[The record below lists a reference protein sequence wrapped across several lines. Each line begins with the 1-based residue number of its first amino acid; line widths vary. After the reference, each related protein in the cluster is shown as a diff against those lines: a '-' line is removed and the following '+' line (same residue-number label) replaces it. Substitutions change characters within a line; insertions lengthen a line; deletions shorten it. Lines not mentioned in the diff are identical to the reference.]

1 MSHTNKT
8 PNYDLPQF
16 IGTDKASWLGD
27 LNPAFLAI
35 DAGMQ
40 ANKVAAQAAE
50 VSAGEASALAQS
62 ANSVAN
68 SANSSATNA
77 LSKIDNWIEMYID
90 NPDPT
95 NFIQYNCFLQFNP
108 DLGIASLYNFI
119 EFKNGFKPVLGKSGT
134 PFIILPNQY
143 FNNTYESTLY
153 FSGNVSVSDSEGNT
167 IYYTHPQYII
177 SGGKIYLKTL
187 GGPVPSGGKYRFSTL
202 SRMYYI
208 KKWLK

>member
-35 DAGMQ
+35 DTGME
-40 ANKVAAQAAE
+40 ANKVSAQSAE
-50 VSAGEASALAQS
+50 VSAEQASALAQS

-68 SANSSATNA
+68 SANSSATSA
-77 LSKIDNWIEMYID
+77 LTKIDNWIELNLN
-90 NPDPT
+90 NPDTT
-95 NFIQYNCFLQFNP
+95 NFVQYNCILQFNP
-108 DLGIASLYNFI
+108 DLGIANLYNLI
-119 EFKNGFKPVLGKSGT
+119 EFKNGFTPVLGTSGT

-143 FNNTYESTLY
+143 FNNTFESTLY
-153 FSGNVSVSDSEGNT
+153 FSGNVSVSDSQGNI
-167 IYYTHPQYII
+167 IYTNPQYII

-187 GGPVPSGGKYRFSTL
+187 GGSVPSGGRYRFSIL

-208 KKWLK
+208 GKWLK

>member
-35 DAGMQ
+35 DVGMQ
-40 ANKVAAQAAE
+40 ANKVAAQSAE

-77 LSKIDNWIEMYID
+77 LSKIDNWIEININ
-90 NPDPT
+90 NPDTT
-95 NFIQYNCFLQFNP
+95 NFVQYNCLLQFNP
-108 DLGIASLYNFI
+108 DLGIASLYNLI
-119 EFKNGFKPVLGKSGT
+119 EFKNGFTPVLGKSGT
-134 PFIILPNQY
+134 PFITLPNQY

-153 FSGNVSVSDSEGNT
+153 FSGNVSVSDSNGNI
-167 IYYTHPQYII
+167 IYTNPQYII

-187 GGPVPSGGKYRFSTL
+187 GRSVPSGGEYRFSIL

>member
-40 ANKVAAQAAE
+40 SNKVAAQAAE

-77 LSKIDNWIEMYID
+77 LSEIDNWIEININ
-90 NPDPT
+90 NPDTT
-95 NFIQYNCFLQFNP
+95 NFVQYNCILQFNP
-108 DLGIASLYNFI
+108 DLGIASLYNLI
-119 EFKNGFKPVLGKSGT
+119 EFKDGFTPVLGTSGT

-143 FNNTYESTLY
+143 FNNTFESTLY
-153 FSGNVSVSDSEGNT
+153 FSGNVSVSDSRGN
-167 IYYTHPQYII
+167 ISYTNPQYII

-187 GGPVPSGGKYRFSTL
+187 GGSVPSDGRYRFSIL

>member
-35 DAGMQ
+35 DTGMQ

-68 SANSSATNA
+68 SANSSATSA
-77 LSKIDNWIEMYID
+77 LTKIDNWIELNLN
-90 NPDPT
+90 NPDTT
-95 NFIQYNCFLQFNP
+95 NFVQYNCLLQFNP
-108 DLGIASLYNFI
+108 DLGIASLYNLI
-119 EFKNGFKPVLGKSGT
+119 EFKDGFTPVLGTSGT

-143 FNNTYESTLY
+143 FNNTYVSTLY
-153 FSGNVSVSDSEGNT
+153 FSGNVSVSDSLGN
-167 IYYTHPQYII
+167 IVYTNPQYII

-187 GGPVPSGGKYRFSTL
+187 GGSLPSGGRYRFSIL

-208 KKWLK
+208 GKWLK

>member
-8 PNYDLPQF
+8 PNYELPQF

-35 DAGMQ
+35 DTGMQ

-77 LSKIDNWIEMYID
+77 LSEIDNWIEININ
-90 NPDPT
+90 NPDTT
-95 NFIQYNCFLQFNP
+95 NFVQYNCMLQFNP
-108 DLGIASLYNFI
+108 DLGIASLYNLI
-119 EFKNGFKPVLGKSGT
+119 EFKDGFTPVLGKSGT

-143 FNNTYESTLY
+143 FNNTFESTLY
-153 FSGNVSVSDSEGNT
+153 FSGNVSVADSRGN
-167 IYYTHPQYII
+167 ISYTNPQYII

-187 GGPVPSGGKYRFSTL
+187 GGSVPSGGRYRFSIL

>member
-8 PNYDLPQF
+8 QNYELPQF

-35 DAGMQ
+35 DTGMQ

-68 SANSSATNA
+68 SANNSATKA
-77 LSKIDNWIEMYID
+77 LSEIDNWIEI
-90 NPDPT
+90 NINTPDTT
-95 NFIQYNCFLQFNP
+95 NFVQYNCLLQFNP
-108 DLGIASLYNFI
+108 DLGIASLYNLI
-119 EFKNGFKPVLGKSGT
+119 EFKDGFTPVLGISGT
-134 PFIILPNQY
+134 PFIILPDQY
-143 FNNTYESTLY
+143 FNKTFESTLY
-153 FSGNVSVSDSEGNT
+153 FSGNVSVSDSQGN
-167 IYYTHPQYII
+167 ISYTNPQYII

-187 GGPVPSGGKYRFSTL
+187 GGSVPSGRRYRFSIL
-202 SRMYYI
+202 SRMYYN

>member
-8 PNYDLPQF
+8 PNYELPQF

-35 DAGMQ
+35 DTGMQ
-40 ANKVAAQAAE
+40 ANKVSAQTAE

-68 SANSSATNA
+68 SANSSANQA
-77 LSKIDNWIEMYID
+77 IDDINNWINFRLD
-90 NPDPT
+90 NPDGT
-95 NFIQYNCFLQFNP
+95 NFIQYSAVIDINP
-108 DLGIASLYNFI
+108 SLKIASIYNLI
-119 EFKNGFKPVLGKSGT
+119 EFKSGFTPVLGTSGT
-134 PFIILPNQY
+134 VLIRLPQSI

-153 FSGNVSVSDSEGNT
+153 FSGRLSIASTSGTIAYGN
-167 IYYTHPQYII
+167 PQYIL
-177 SGGKIYLKTL
+177 SGGNIYLKSI
-187 GGPVPSGGKYRFSTL
+187 GGSVPAGSRIQFSIL

-208 KKWLK
+208 GRWLK

>member
-68 SANSSATNA
+68 SANSSATSA
-77 LSKIDNWIEMYID
+77 LTKIDNWIELNLN
-90 NPDPT
+90 NPDTT
-95 NFIQYNCFLQFNP
+95 NFVQYNCLLQFNP
-108 DLGIASLYNFI
+108 NLGIASLYNLI
-119 EFKNGFKPVLGKSGT
+119 EFKDGFTPVLGTSGT

-143 FNNTYESTLY
+143 FNNTYVSTLY
-153 FSGNVSVSDSEGNT
+153 FSGNVSVSDSKDNI
-167 IYYTHPQYII
+167 IYTNPQYII

-187 GGPVPSGGKYRFSTL
+187 GGSLPSGGRYRFSIL

-208 KKWLK
+208 GKWLK

>member
-35 DAGMQ
+35 DTGME
-40 ANKVAAQAAE
+40 ANKVSAQSAE
-50 VSAGEASALAQS
+50 TSAEQASALAQS

-68 SANSSATNA
+68 GANSSATSA
-77 LSKIDNWIEMYID
+77 LTKIDNWIELNLN
-90 NPDPT
+90 NPDTT
-95 NFIQYNCFLQFNP
+95 NFVQYNCLLQFNP
-108 DLGIASLYNFI
+108 DLGIASLYNLI
-119 EFKNGFKPVLGKSGT
+119 EFKDGFTPVLGTSGT

-143 FNNTYESTLY
+143 FNNTFESTLY
-153 FSGNVSVSDSEGNT
+153 FSGNVSVSGSQGNI
-167 IYYTHPQYII
+167 IYTNPQYII

-187 GGPVPSGGKYRFSTL
+187 GGSVPSGGKYRFSIL

-208 KKWLK
+208 AKWLK

>member
-35 DAGMQ
+35 DTGME
-40 ANKVAAQAAE
+40 ANKVSAQSAE
-50 VSAGEASALAQS
+50 TSAEQASALAQS

-68 SANSSATNA
+68 GANSSATIA
-77 LSKIDNWIEMYID
+77 LTKIDNWIEININ
-90 NPDPT
+90 NPDTT
-95 NFIQYNCFLQFNP
+95 NFVQYNCLLQFNP
-108 DLGIASLYNFI
+108 DLGIASLYNLI
-119 EFKNGFKPVLGKSGT
+119 EFKDGFTPVLGKSGT

-153 FSGNVSVSDSEGNT
+153 FSGNVSVSDSQGNI
-167 IYYTHPQYII
+167 IYTNPQYII

-187 GGPVPSGGKYRFSTL
+187 GGSVPSGGRYRFSIL

-208 KKWLK
+208 GKWLK

>member
-40 ANKVAAQAAE
+40 SNKVAAQAAE

-68 SANSSATNA
+68 SANNSATNA
-77 LSKIDNWIEMYID
+77 LSEIDNWIEININ
-90 NPDPT
+90 NPDTT
-95 NFIQYNCFLQFNP
+95 NFVQYNCILQFNP
-108 DLGIASLYNFI
+108 DLGIASLYNLI
-119 EFKNGFKPVLGKSGT
+119 EFKDGFTPVLGTSGT

-153 FSGNVSVSDSEGNT
+153 FSGNVSVSDSQGNI
-167 IYYTHPQYII
+167 IYTNPQYII

-187 GGPVPSGGKYRFSTL
+187 GGSVPSGGRYRFSIL

>member
-68 SANSSATNA
+68 SANSSATKA
-77 LSKIDNWIEMYID
+77 LSEIDNWIEININ

-95 NFIQYNCFLQFNP
+95 NFIQYNCLLQFNP
-108 DLGIASLYNFI
+108 DLGIASLYNLI
-119 EFKNGFKPVLGKSGT
+119 EFKNGFTPVLGLSGT

-143 FNNTYESTLY
+143 FNNTFQSTLY
-153 FSGNVSVSDSEGNT
+153 FSGNVSVSDSQGN
-167 IYYTHPQYII
+167 IRYTNPQYII
-177 SGGKIYLKTL
+177 GDGKIYLKTL
-187 GGPVPSGGKYRFSTL
+187 GDSLPSGGRYRFSIL

>member
-77 LSKIDNWIEMYID
+77 LSEIDNWIEINID

-95 NFIQYNCFLQFNP
+95 NFIQYNCLLQFNP
-108 DLGIASLYNFI
+108 DLGIASLYNLI
-119 EFKNGFKPVLGKSGT
+119 EFKNGFTPVLGLSGT

-143 FNNTYESTLY
+143 FNNTYQSTLY
-153 FSGNVSVSDSEGNT
+153 FSGNVSVSDSKGN
-167 IYYTHPQYII
+167 ISYTNPQYII
-177 SGGKIYLKTL
+177 GNGKIYLKTL
-187 GGPVPSGGKYRFSTL
+187 GGSVPSGGSYRFSIL

>member
-40 ANKVAAQAAE
+40 ANKVSAQAAE

-68 SANSSATNA
+68 SANSSVNNA
-77 LSKIDNWIEMYID
+77 LDKIGNWITYNLV

-95 NFIQYNCFLQFNP
+95 NFITYSGSFKFNP
-108 DLGIASLYNFI
+108 GLGIGSLYNFV
-119 EFKNGFKPVLGKSGT
+119 EFKNGFKPSFGVDGT
-134 PFIILPNQY
+134 ILINLPAEY
-143 FNNTYESTLY
+143 FNNTYSSTLF
-153 FSGNVSVSDSEGNT
+153 FSGDL
-167 IYYTHPQYII
+167 IYRTNDQQTLHTNPQYRLSNRAIRMYAIGGTLPSDGQYRHSII
-177 SGGKIYLKTL
+177 
-187 GGPVPSGGKYRFSTL
+187 

-208 KKWLK
+208 ADWLK

>member
-68 SANSSATNA
+68 SANSSATKA
-77 LSKIDNWIEMYID
+77 LSEIDNWIEINID

-95 NFIQYNCFLQFNP
+95 NFIQYNCILQFNP
-108 DLGIASLYNFI
+108 DLGIASLYNLI
-119 EFKNGFKPVLGKSGT
+119 EFKNGFTPVLGTSGT

-143 FNNTYESTLY
+143 FNNTFESTLY
-153 FSGNVSVSDSEGNT
+153 FSGNVSVSDSKDNI
-167 IYYTHPQYII
+167 IYTKPQYII

-187 GGPVPSGGKYRFSTL
+187 GGSVPSGGRYRFSIL

-208 KKWLK
+208 GKWLK

>member
-35 DAGMQ
+35 DTGMQ

-68 SANSSATNA
+68 SANNSATKA
-77 LSKIDNWIEMYID
+77 LSEIDNWIEININ
-90 NPDPT
+90 NPDTT
-95 NFIQYNCFLQFNP
+95 NFVQYNCLLQFNP
-108 DLGIASLYNFI
+108 DLGIASLYNLI
-119 EFKNGFKPVLGKSGT
+119 EFKDGFTPVLGTSGT

-143 FNNTYESTLY
+143 FNNTFESTLY
-153 FSGNVSVSDSEGNT
+153 FSGNVSVSDSLGNIT
-167 IYYTHPQYII
+167 YTNPQYII

-187 GGPVPSGGKYRFSTL
+187 GGSVPSGGRYRFSIL

>member
-27 LNPAFLAI
+27 LNPAFSAI

-68 SANSSATNA
+68 SANSSAANA
-77 LSKIDNWIEMYID
+77 LSEIDNWIEINID

-95 NFIQYNCFLQFNP
+95 NFVQYNCILQFNP
-108 DLGIASLYNFI
+108 DFGIASLYNLI
-119 EFKNGFKPVLGKSGT
+119 EFKDGFTPVLGSSGT

-143 FNNTYESTLY
+143 FNNTYQSTLF
-153 FSGNVSVSDSEGNT
+153 FSGNVSVYDPQGDI
-167 IYYTHPQYII
+167 IYTNPQYILAN
-177 SGGKIYLKTL
+177 GKIYLKTL
-187 GGPVPSGGKYRFSTL
+187 GGSAPSVTRYRFSII

>member
-8 PNYDLPQF
+8 PNYELPQF

-35 DAGMQ
+35 DTGMQ
-40 ANKVAAQAAE
+40 ANKVSAQAAE

-68 SANSSATNA
+68 SANSAANNA
-77 LSKIDNWIEMYID
+77 LDKINNWIRLTPT

-95 NFIQYNCFLQFNP
+95 NFTTYNCVFNINKG
-108 DLGIASLYNFI
+108 LGIGSLYCFI
-119 EFKNGFKPVLGKSGT
+119 EFNPSFRPSYGENGTV
-134 PFIILPNQY
+134 IINLPSEY
-143 FNNTYESTLY
+143 FNNTYASTLF
-153 FSGNVSVSDSEGNT
+153 FSGDLSARTQDGT
-167 IYYTHPQYII
+167 TLFCTPQYRVTNGNII
-177 SGGKIYLKTL
+177 MFSSRITI
-187 GGPVPSGGKYRFSTL
+187 PSTATYRFNII

-208 KKWLK
+208 ADWLK

>member
-35 DAGMQ
+35 DTGMQ

-77 LSKIDNWIEMYID
+77 LSEIDNWIEINID

-95 NFIQYNCFLQFNP
+95 NFIQYNCLLQFNP
-108 DLGIASLYNFI
+108 DLGIASLYNLI
-119 EFKNGFKPVLGKSGT
+119 EFKEGFTPVLGLSGT

-143 FNNTYESTLY
+143 FNNTFQSTLY
-153 FSGNVSVSDSEGNT
+153 FSGNVSVSDSQGN
-167 IYYTHPQYII
+167 ISYTNPQYII
-177 SGGKIYLKTL
+177 GNGKIYLKTL
-187 GGPVPSGGKYRFSTL
+187 GGSVPSGGRYRFSIL

>member
-50 VSAGEASALAQS
+50 VSAGEASAMAQS

-77 LSKIDNWIEMYID
+77 LSEIDNWIEININ
-90 NPDPT
+90 NPDTT
-95 NFIQYNCFLQFNP
+95 NFVQYNCILQFNP
-108 DLGIASLYNFI
+108 DLGIASLYNLI
-119 EFKNGFKPVLGKSGT
+119 EFKDGFTPVLGTSGT

-153 FSGNVSVSDSEGNT
+153 FSGNVSVSDSQGN
-167 IYYTHPQYII
+167 ISYTNPQYII

-187 GGPVPSGGKYRFSTL
+187 GGSAPSGGRYRFSIL

>member
-77 LSKIDNWIEMYID
+77 LSEIDNWIEINID

-108 DLGIASLYNFI
+108 DLGIASLYNLI
-119 EFKNGFKPVLGKSGT
+119 EFKDGFTPVLGKSGT

-143 FNNTYESTLY
+143 FNNTFESTLY
-153 FSGNVSVSDSEGNT
+153 FSGNVSVADAQGN
-167 IYYTHPQYII
+167 ISYTNPQYII

-187 GGPVPSGGKYRFSTL
+187 GGSVPSGGRYRFSIL

>member
-40 ANKVAAQAAE
+40 ANKVAAQTAE

-77 LSKIDNWIEMYID
+77 LSKIDNWVEININ
-90 NPDPT
+90 NPDTT
-95 NFIQYNCFLQFNP
+95 NFVQYTCSLQFNP

-119 EFKNGFKPVLGKSGT
+119 EFKRGFKPVPGKSGT

-143 FNNTYESTLY
+143 FNNTYEATLY
-153 FSGNVSVSDSEGNT
+153 FSGNVSVSDSQGNT
-167 IYYTHPQYII
+167 SYYTHPEYII

-187 GGPVPSGGKYRFSTL
+187 GGSVPSDGIYRFSTL
-202 SRMYYI
+202 SRTYYI

>member
-35 DAGMQ
+35 DAEMQ

-68 SANSSATNA
+68 SANNSAANA
-77 LSKIDNWIEMYID
+77 LSEIDNWIEININ
-90 NPDPT
+90 NPDTT
-95 NFIQYNCFLQFNP
+95 NFVQYNCLLQFNP
-108 DLGIASLYNFI
+108 DLGIASLYNLI
-119 EFKNGFKPVLGKSGT
+119 EFKDGFTPVLGKSGT

-153 FSGNVSVSDSEGNT
+153 FSGNVSIADSKGNI
-167 IYYTHPQYII
+167 IYTNPQYII
-177 SGGKIYLKTL
+177 SGSKIYLKTL
-187 GGPVPSGGKYRFSTL
+187 GGSVPSGGRYRFSIL

>member
-77 LSKIDNWIEMYID
+77 LSEIDNWIEININ
-90 NPDPT
+90 NPDTT
-95 NFIQYNCFLQFNP
+95 NFVQYNCILQFNP
-108 DLGIASLYNFI
+108 DLGIASLYNLI
-119 EFKNGFKPVLGKSGT
+119 EFKDGFTPVIGKSGT

-143 FNNTYESTLY
+143 FNNTFESTLY
-153 FSGNVSVSDSEGNT
+153 FSGNVSVADSKGN
-167 IYYTHPQYII
+167 ISYTNPQYII

-187 GGPVPSGGKYRFSTL
+187 GGSVPSGGRYRFSIL
-202 SRMYYI
+202 SRMCYI

>member
-35 DAGMQ
+35 DTGMQ

-68 SANSSATNA
+68 SANTSATNA
-77 LSKIDNWIEMYID
+77 LSEIDNWIEININ
-90 NPDPT
+90 NPDTT
-95 NFIQYNCFLQFNP
+95 NFVQYNCLLQFNP
-108 DLGIASLYNFI
+108 DLGIASLYNLI
-119 EFKNGFKPVLGKSGT
+119 EFKDGFTPVLGTSGT

-143 FNNTYESTLY
+143 FNNTFESTLY
-153 FSGNVSVSDSEGNT
+153 FSGNVSVSGSQGN
-167 IYYTHPQYII
+167 ISYTNPQYII

-187 GGPVPSGGKYRFSTL
+187 GGSVPSGGKYRFSIL

>member
-35 DAGMQ
+35 DAGME
-40 ANKVAAQAAE
+40 ANKVSAQSAE
-50 VSAGEASALAQS
+50 TSAEQASALAQS

-68 SANSSATNA
+68 GANSSATSA
-77 LSKIDNWIEMYID
+77 LTKIDNWIELNLN
-90 NPDPT
+90 NPDTT
-95 NFIQYNCFLQFNP
+95 NFVQYNCLLQFNP
-108 DLGIASLYNFI
+108 DLGIASLYNLI
-119 EFKNGFKPVLGKSGT
+119 EFKDGFTPVLGTSGT

-153 FSGNVSVSDSEGNT
+153 FSGNVSVSDSKGN
-167 IYYTHPQYII
+167 ISYTNPQYII
-177 SGGKIYLKTL
+177 SGGKIYLKH
-187 GGPVPSGGKYRFSTL
+187 
-202 SRMYYI
+202 
-208 KKWLK
+208 

>member
-8 PNYDLPQF
+8 TNYDLPQF

-68 SANSSATNA
+68 SANSSATSA
-77 LSKIDNWIEMYID
+77 LSKIDNWIEININ
-90 NPDPT
+90 NPDTT
-95 NFIQYNCFLQFNP
+95 NFIQYDCILQFNP
-108 DLGIASLYNFI
+108 DLGIASLYNLI
-119 EFKNGFKPVLGKSGT
+119 EFKDGFTPVLGKSGT

-143 FNNTYESTLY
+143 FNNTFESTLY
-153 FSGNVSVSDSEGNT
+153 FSGNVSVSDSKGN
-167 IYYTHPQYII
+167 ISYTNSQYII

-187 GGPVPSGGKYRFSTL
+187 GGSVPSGGRYRFSIL

>member
-16 IGTDKASWLGD
+16 IGADKASWLGD

-35 DAGMQ
+35 DTGME
-40 ANKVAAQAAE
+40 ANKVSAQSAE
-50 VSAGEASALAQS
+50 ASAEQASALAQS

-68 SANSSATNA
+68 GANSSATSA
-77 LSKIDNWIEMYID
+77 LTKIDNWIEININ
-90 NPDPT
+90 NPDTT
-95 NFIQYNCFLQFNP
+95 NFVQYNCILQFNP
-108 DLGIASLYNFI
+108 DLGIASLYNLI
-119 EFKNGFKPVLGKSGT
+119 EFKDGFTPVLGKSGT

-153 FSGNVSVSDSEGNT
+153 FSGNVSVSDSQGNI
-167 IYYTHPQYII
+167 IYTNPQYII

-187 GGPVPSGGKYRFSTL
+187 GGSVPSGGRYRFSIL

>member
-35 DAGMQ
+35 DTGMQ

-68 SANSSATNA
+68 SANSSATSA
-77 LSKIDNWIEMYID
+77 LTKIDNWIELNLN
-90 NPDPT
+90 NPDTT
-95 NFIQYNCFLQFNP
+95 NFVQYNCLLQFNS
-108 DLGIASLYNFI
+108 DLGIASLYNLI
-119 EFKNGFKPVLGKSGT
+119 EFKDGFTPVLGTSGT

-143 FNNTYESTLY
+143 FNNTFESTLY
-153 FSGNVSVSDSEGNT
+153 FSGNVSVSDSLGN
-167 IYYTHPQYII
+167 ISYTNPQYII

-187 GGPVPSGGKYRFSTL
+187 GGSVPSGGRYRFSIL

>member
-35 DAGMQ
+35 DTGMQ

-68 SANSSATNA
+68 SANSSATSA
-77 LSKIDNWIEMYID
+77 LTKIDNWIELNLN
-90 NPDPT
+90 NPDTT
-95 NFIQYNCFLQFNP
+95 NFVQYNCLLQFNP
-108 DLGIASLYNFI
+108 DLGIASLYNLI
-119 EFKNGFKPVLGKSGT
+119 EFKDGFTPVLGTSGT

-143 FNNTYESTLY
+143 FNNTFESTLY
-153 FSGNVSVSDSEGNT
+153 FSGNVIVSDSQGN
-167 IYYTHPQYII
+167 ISYTNPQYII

-187 GGPVPSGGKYRFSTL
+187 GGSVPSGGRYRFSIL

>member
-68 SANSSATNA
+68 SANSSANKA
-77 LSKIDNWIEMYID
+77 IDGINDWSNFRLD
-90 NPDPT
+90 NPDET
-95 NFIQYNCFLQFNP
+95 NFIQYYAVIDVNP
-108 DLGIASLYNFI
+108 SLKIASIYHLV
-119 EFKNGFKPVLGKSGT
+119 EFKSGFTPVLGASGT
-134 PFIILPNQY
+134 VLMRLPQSI

-153 FSGNVSVSDSEGNT
+153 FSGILSIGSPSGTTTYRNA
-167 IYYTHPQYII
+167 QYIV
-177 SGGKIYLKTL
+177 SGGNIYLKST
-187 GGPVPSGGKYRFSTL
+187 GGPVPEGSRIQLSIL
-202 SRMYYI
+202 SRMFYVGR
-208 KKWLK
+208 WLK

>member
-35 DAGMQ
+35 DTGMQ
-40 ANKVAAQAAE
+40 ANKLAAQAAE

-68 SANSSATNA
+68 SANSAANEA
-77 LSKIDNWIEMYID
+77 IDGINDWSNFRLD
-90 NPDPT
+90 NPDET
-95 NFIQYNCFLQFNP
+95 NFKQYYAVIDVNP
-108 DLGIASLYNFI
+108 SLKIASIYNLV
-119 EFKNGFKPVLGKSGT
+119 EFKSGFTPVLGTSGT
-134 PFIILPNQY
+134 VLMRLPQSI

-153 FSGNVSVSDSEGNT
+153 FSGILSFGSASGAITYRNA
-167 IYYTHPQYII
+167 QYII
-177 SGGKIYLKTL
+177 SGGNIYLKTI
-187 GGPVPSGGKYRFSTL
+187 GGSVPEGGRIQFSIL
-202 SRMYYI
+202 SRMFYVG
-208 KKWLK
+208 KWLK

>member
-68 SANSSATNA
+68 SANNSAANA
-77 LSKIDNWIEMYID
+77 LSKIDNWIEININ
-90 NPDPT
+90 NPDTT
-95 NFIQYNCFLQFNP
+95 NFVQYNCSLQFNP
-108 DLGIASLYNFI
+108 GLGIASLYNFI
-119 EFKNGFKPVLGKSGT
+119 EFKDGFKPVLGKAGT

-153 FSGNVSVSDSEGNT
+153 FSGNVSVSDSQGNT
-167 IYYTHPQYII
+167 IYYSHPQYII
-177 SGGKIYLKTL
+177 SGGKIYLNTL
-187 GGPVPSGGKYRFSTL
+187 GASVPSGGKYRFSTL

>member
-35 DAGMQ
+35 DTGME
-40 ANKVAAQAAE
+40 ANKVSAQSAE
-50 VSAGEASALAQS
+50 TSAEQASALAQS

-68 SANSSATNA
+68 GANSSATSA
-77 LSKIDNWIEMYID
+77 LTKIDNWIELNLN
-90 NPDPT
+90 NPDTT
-95 NFIQYNCFLQFNP
+95 NFVQYNCLLQFNP
-108 DLGIASLYNFI
+108 DLGIASLYNLI
-119 EFKNGFKPVLGKSGT
+119 EFKDGFTPVLGTSGT
-134 PFIILPNQY
+134 PFVILPNQY
-143 FNNTYESTLY
+143 FNNTFETTLY
-153 FSGNVSVSDSEGNT
+153 FSGNVSVADSKGN
-167 IYYTHPQYII
+167 ISYTNPQYII

-187 GGPVPSGGKYRFSTL
+187 GGSVPSGGKYRFSIL

-208 KKWLK
+208 AKWLK

>member
-8 PNYDLPQF
+8 PNYELPQF

-35 DAGMQ
+35 DTGMQ
-40 ANKVAAQAAE
+40 SNKVSAQAAE

-68 SANSSATNA
+68 SAKSSASQAND
-77 LSKIDNWIEMYID
+77 KIDNWIELSLD
-90 NPDPT
+90 NPDTT
-95 NFIQYNCFLQFNP
+95 NFVQYSAILQFNP
-108 DLGIASLYNFI
+108 DLSIASLYNLV
-119 EFKNGFKPVLGKSGT
+119 EFKNGFTPVLGTSGT
-134 PFIILPNQY
+134 PLIILPSQY

-153 FSGNVSVSDSEGNT
+153 FSGNISVSDSQGN
-167 IYYTHPQYII
+167 ISYTNPQYAI
-177 SGGKIYLKTL
+177 SGGKIYIKTL
-187 GGPVPSGGKYRFSTL
+187 GGAVPSGSRYRFSIL

>member
-50 VSAGEASALAQS
+50 VLAGEASVLAQS

-68 SANSSATNA
+68 SANSSANKA
-77 LSKIDNWIEMYID
+77 IDGINDWSNFRLD
-90 NPDPT
+90 NPDET
-95 NFIQYNCFLQFNP
+95 NFIQYSAVIDVNP
-108 DLGIASLYNFI
+108 SLKIASIYNLV
-119 EFKNGFKPVLGKSGT
+119 EFKSGFTPVLGTSGT
-134 PFIILPNQY
+134 VLIRLPQSI

-153 FSGNVSVSDSEGNT
+153 FSGRLSIESSGTITYGN
-167 IYYTHPQYII
+167 PQYIV
-177 SGGKIYLKTL
+177 SGGNIYLKSI
-187 GGPVPSGGKYRFSTL
+187 GGSVPEGGRIQFSIL
-202 SRMYYI
+202 SRMFYVGR
-208 KKWLK
+208 WLK

>member
-8 PNYDLPQF
+8 PNYELPQF

-35 DAGMQ
+35 DTGME
-40 ANKVAAQAAE
+40 ANKVSAQSAE
-50 VSAGEASALAQS
+50 TSAEQASALAQS

-68 SANSSATNA
+68 GANSSATSA
-77 LSKIDNWIEMYID
+77 LTKIDNWIEININ
-90 NPDPT
+90 NPDTT
-95 NFIQYNCFLQFNP
+95 NFVQYNCLLQFNP
-108 DLGIASLYNFI
+108 DLGIASLYNLI
-119 EFKNGFKPVLGKSGT
+119 EFKNGFTPVLGTSGT

-153 FSGNVSVSDSEGNT
+153 FSGNVSVSDSQGNI
-167 IYYTHPQYII
+167 IYTNPQYII

-187 GGPVPSGGKYRFSTL
+187 GGSVPSGGRYRFSIL